1 MMINEL
7 VQRLSE
13 GKHEVVIGHRD
24 EPYAEIKQRIE
35 DGYIHIKFTQ
45 TKGGTELGINVDLDN
60 TNVKDLDFSKGEG
73 TLHIEGTTNL
83 NYNAVRCIAD
93 IDLATRKGE
102 GCLQVIE
109 DELQNSTDKVEG
121 GNA

>member
-1 MMINEL
+1 MINEL

-24 EPYAEIKQRIE
+24 ESYEEIKQRIE

-45 TKGGTELGINVDLDN
+45 TRGGTELGINVDLNN
-60 TNVKDLDFSKGEG
+60 TNLKELDFNKGDG
-73 TLHIEGTTNL
+73 LLHIEGTTNL

-102 GCLQVIE
+102 GCLQVVE
-109 DELQNSTDKVEG
+109 EESVNSDNKAT
-121 GNA
+121 N

>member
-1 MMINEL
+1 MINEL

-24 EPYAEIKQRIE
+24 EAYEEIKQRIE

-45 TKGGTELGINVDLDN
+45 TRGGTELGINVDLNN
-60 TNVKDLDFSKGEG
+60 TNLKGLDFNKGEG
-73 TLHIEGTTNL
+73 LLHIEGTTNL

-102 GCLQVIE
+102 GCLQVVE
-109 DELQNSTDKVEG
+109 EESVNGDNKVT
-121 GNA
+121 N

>member
-1 MMINEL
+1 MINEL

-24 EPYAEIKQRIE
+24 ESYEEIKQRIE

-45 TKGGTELGINVDLDN
+45 TRGGTELGINVDLNN
-60 TNVKDLDFSKGEG
+60 TNLKELDFNKGEG
-73 TLHIEGTTNL
+73 LLHIEGTTNL
-83 NYNAVRCIAD
+83 NYNDVRCIAD

-102 GCLQVIE
+102 GCLQV
-109 DELQNSTDKVEG
+109 VEEESVSSD
-121 GNA
+121 NKATN

>member
-1 MMINEL
+1 MINEL

-24 EPYAEIKQRIE
+24 EPYEEIKQRIE

-45 TKGGTELGINVDLDN
+45 TKGGTELGINVDLN
-60 TNVKDLDFSKGEG
+60 STNVKELDFNKGEG
-73 TLHIEGTTNL
+73 LLHIEGTTNL

-102 GCLQVIE
+102 GCLQVVE
-109 DELQNSTDKVEG
+109 EESVNSDNKAT
-121 GNA
+121 N

>member
-1 MMINEL
+1 MINEL

-24 EPYAEIKQRIE
+24 ESYEEIKQRIE

-45 TKGGTELGINVDLDN
+45 TRGGTELGINVDLNN
-60 TNVKDLDFSKGEG
+60 TNLKELDFNKGDG
-73 TLHIEGTTNL
+73 LLHIEGTTNL

-102 GCLQVIE
+102 GCLKVVE
-109 DELQNSTDKVEG
+109 EESVNSDNKAA
-121 GNA
+121 N

>member
-1 MMINEL
+1 MINEL

-24 EPYAEIKQRIE
+24 ESYEEIKQRIE
-35 DGYIHIKFTQ
+35 DGYIHIKFTE
-45 TKGGTELGINVDLDN
+45 TKGGTELGINVDLNN
-60 TNVKDLDFSKGEG
+60 TNLKELDFNKGEG
-73 TLHIEGTTNL
+73 LLHIEGTTNL

-102 GCLQVIE
+102 GCLQVVE
-109 DELQNSTDKVEG
+109 EESVNSDNKAT
-121 GNA
+121 N

>member
-1 MMINEL
+1 MINEL

-24 EPYAEIKQRIE
+24 ESYEEIKQRIE

-45 TKGGTELGINVDLDN
+45 TRGGTELGINVDLNN
-60 TNVKDLDFSKGEG
+60 TNLKELDFNKGEG
-73 TLHIEGTTNL
+73 LLHIEGTTNL

-109 DELQNSTDKVEG
+109 EESVNSDNKAT
-121 GNA
+121 N

>member
-1 MMINEL
+1 MINEL

-24 EPYAEIKQRIE
+24 ESYEEIKQRIE

-45 TKGGTELGINVDLDN
+45 TRGGTELGINVDLNN
-60 TNVKDLDFSKGEG
+60 TNLKELDFNKGEG
-73 TLHIEGTTNL
+73 LLHIEGTTNL
-83 NYNAVRCIAD
+83 NYNAVRCVAD

-102 GCLQVIE
+102 GCLQVVE
-109 DELQNSTDKVEG
+109 EESVNSDNKAT
-121 GNA
+121 N